1 MLMEHSLIY
10 LLTAQ
15 YDLQDPFL
23 AKELS
28 LSLLC
33 VARRVATAA
42 DPQHLTSKLRYYK
55 RRQDPALQE

>member
-33 VARRVATAA
+33 VTRRVATAA
-42 DPQHLTSKLRYYK
+42 DPQHLTSKL
-55 RRQDPALQE
+55 